1 MFLYWDADKSGEISK
16 DELLACMKSLGVK
29 ITLQECV
36 EIVQF
41 YAGAPN
47 KEMNYNELLYDVQRG
62 EPSLIAFVSQHE
74 EVARD
79 ASEIHFDEIKDKF
92 VKMPTTVKKFLEA
105 VQAYLAVL
113 MRTQGGTPYQHIRF
127 LFQFYDY
134 DYSNGLDAVEIQ
146 MAAKR
151 KMKLIISQE
160 QAQEIVDYYDRKQC
174 GQINYEKFLE
184 DVCVDVKP
192 ILAFTE
198 LSPRRIA
205 ATKASLAVNPFIPKP
220 FNAPPNKILAKFKQ
234 DVKLA
239 LVNKVNKMG
248 GSVASWIREAFVVWD
263 PTFTQ
268 RITHFEHLVGAAK
281 RLGVTISEEEA
292 RVLMKCYDKDGS
304 GDMHYDYLAKE
315 ITAEE
320 NHFLVDSKIVDVTR
334 TATTRTPSNV
344 QKSLQ
349 KMRTAVDSFIRQSKG
364 RLEGRD
370 VFHGTC
376 LRFDTGRTGRFDID
390 SLRSVAAELRCS
402 INEVDL
408 QDTVKWFDTNGS
420 QLLDYNALTR
430 QLYGEDV
437 TTERLVLPRL
447 KEASNYSTVL
457 NRNATLGTMPTAS
470 LANLMTASASATTL
484 SSFGAKSSTLVSNME
499 VIESQAVKLARFK
512 QKRTKIIG
520 ERVKVEKKL
529 ASIDEQ
535 RRKIIEDYKARKNK
549 V

>member
-1 MFLYWDADKSGEISK
+1 
-16 DELLACMKSLGVK
+16 
-29 ITLQECV
+29 
-36 EIVQF
+36 
-41 YAGAPN
+41 
-47 KEMNYNELLYDVQRG
+47 
-62 EPSLIAFVSQHE
+62 
-74 EVARD
+74 
-79 ASEIHFDEIKDKF
+79 
-92 VKMPTTVKKFLEA
+92 MPTTVKKFLEA
-105 VQAYLAVL
+105 VQSYLAVL
-113 MRTQGGTPYQHIRF
+113 MRIQGGTPYQHIRF

-134 DYSNGLDAVEIQ
+134 DYSNGLDAIEIQ

-205 ATKASLAVNPFIPKP
+205 ASKASLAVNPFIPKP

-239 LVNKVNKMG
+239 LVNKVNKLG

-263 PTFTQ
+263 PTFTK
-268 RITHFEHLVGAAK
+268 RISDFEHLVGAAK
-281 RLGVTISEEEA
+281 RLGVTITEEEA

-304 GDMHYDYLAKE
+304 GDMHYDYLARE
-315 ITAEE
+315 IMNEE
-320 NHFLVDSKIVDVTR
+320 NHFLVDSKIVDVTK

-344 QKSLQ
+344 SSSLQ
-349 KMRTAVDSFIRQSKG
+349 KIRAAIDSFIRQSKG

-376 LRFDTGRTGRFDID
+376 LRFDTGRSGRFDID
-390 SLRSVAAELRCS
+390 SFRSVVVELRCS
-402 INEVDL
+402 ISEPDL

-430 QLYGEDV
+430 QLYGEDII
-437 TTERLVLPRL
+437 TERLVLPKL
-447 KEASNYSTVL
+447 KEASNYSTIL

-470 LANLMTASASATTL
+470 LANLMTISASATTL
-484 SSFGAKSSTLVSNME
+484 SSFGAKSSTLVNNLE

-529 ASIDEQ
+529 ASIEDQ